1 MNKSFFN
8 SDLQSISVRLFTSKL
23 QQMTWVKNTT
33 VDEKGLVVILKN
45 NSPRYLLVEFSNAEH
60 PIPRPKNGQKESQ
73 RSQDWNRFS

>member
-1 MNKSFFN
+1 
-8 SDLQSISVRLFTSKL
+8 
-23 QQMTWVKNTT
+23 MTWVKNTT